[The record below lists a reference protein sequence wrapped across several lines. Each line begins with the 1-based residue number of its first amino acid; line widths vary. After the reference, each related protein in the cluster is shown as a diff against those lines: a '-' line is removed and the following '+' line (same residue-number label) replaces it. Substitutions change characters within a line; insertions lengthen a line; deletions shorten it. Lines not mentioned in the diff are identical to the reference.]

1 MPGTQNLKGPRY
13 AIDHLIYVCLTFP
26 GHIFHR
32 GRQRLL
38 NGNLRHCLSS
48 STYNFRQ
55 RRELLVPGLFVDACS
70 PCPGAWS
77 QTCPF
82 FHDSTLPLQA
92 RTVFPVQSQGHS
104 RSDWERLYSYPVG
117 PMEKKELLTFIPP
130 QDRHISAGLK
140 QVGTRL
146 DAMKKVIRNYINKV
160 LFSHKQPKLRCVWA
174 RAAAIEM
181 NTLPRTC
188 LENFKIDDDQHRY
201 TAGGVCDWSF
211 CSGTRGAWV
220 CSPQDLGWVTGN
232 HSCIPC
238 MSKGG
243 SGQGPGPSSVSARLY
258 YLAFGIDVHGR
269 CLSVG
274 PRSRAALESSPAG
287 PSLTPCL

>member
-1 MPGTQNLKGPRY
+1 MSASL
-13 AIDHLIYVCLTFP
+13 
-26 GHIFHR
+26 
-32 GRQRLL
+32 
-38 NGNLRHCLSS
+38 
-48 STYNFRQ
+48 
-55 RRELLVPGLFVDACS
+55 
-70 PCPGAWS
+70 
-77 QTCPF
+77 
-82 FHDSTLPLQA
+82 
-92 RTVFPVQSQGHS
+92 SQGIYS
-104 RSDWERLYSYPVG
+104 IEVGRGYLTETSDIACLVLHTTPGSAGSCWCQGCLWTLAALAPVHG
-117 PMEKKELLTFIPP
+117 HRPVPSSLTAHFQDRPEQCFLFSLRDITGQTGKDYIHTLWDLCKKRALDIPP

-146 DAMKKVIRNYINKV
+146 DTMKKVIGNYVNKV

-258 YLAFGIDVHGR
+258 YLAFGIDVPGR